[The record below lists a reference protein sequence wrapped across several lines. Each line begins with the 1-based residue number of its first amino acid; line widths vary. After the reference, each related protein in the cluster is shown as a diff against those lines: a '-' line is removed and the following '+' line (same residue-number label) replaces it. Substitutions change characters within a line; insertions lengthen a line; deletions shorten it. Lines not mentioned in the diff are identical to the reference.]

1 MNQFRVFIHNMQD
14 RLGAK
19 NMSNLTI
26 KAIKAICD
34 TKSSKR
40 EQIKRHN
47 RYGKELIRGSAV
59 KYIGEDLDFK
69 IIMYSAV
76 LKAVQVKDKLGSNP
90 FDPIRRKEQA

>member
-1 MNQFRVFIHNMQD
+1 MQD

-19 NMSNLTI
+19 NMSDLTI

-40 EQIKRHN
+40 EQIKRNN

-59 KYIGEDLDFK
+59 KYIREDLDSK

-76 LKAVQVKDKLGSNP
+76 PKAVEVKDKIGSNP
-90 FDPIRRKEQA
+90 FDLIRRKEQA